1 MNWLKTGLALVLMIP
16 ALPAAAYQ
24 DVLGHGPPRKAQ
36 IEDPTPAL
44 FSVCYQHTC
53 AEVEHLS
60 LTGDQWQQVRDRFES
75 PPRSAQEERERIA
88 AAIAFLEIEVGKQID
103 TLDDR
108 GGNLEGFVAT
118 GNQLDCVD
126 ESTNSTTYLKMMERD
141 GLFRYHRVAPRATR
155 ARSNLFFIG
164 WPHSTAVVTDATTGE
179 KWAVDSWFLD
189 NGQPPAV
196 VPLSLWR
203 TGWEPE
209 T

>member
-1 MNWLKTGLALVLMIP
+1 MNLTRTTLGLLLATL
-16 ALPAAAYQ
+16 ALPAAAFQ
-24 DVLGHGPPRKAQ
+24 DVLGHCPPRKAK
-36 IEDPTPAL
+36 IEDPSTAR
-44 FSVCYQHTC
+44 FSVCFQHTC
-53 AEVEHLS
+53 AEIEHLS
-60 LTGDQWQQVRDRFES
+60 LSDAQWKDVRSVFAPE
-75 PPRSAQEERERIA
+75 PRSAEEERERIA
-88 AAIAFLEIEVGKQID
+88 AAIAYLEVEVGKQID

-126 ESTNSTTYLKMMERD
+126 ESTNSTTYLKMMESD
-141 GLFRYHRVAPRATR
+141 GLLRFHRVEPRATR
-155 ARSNLFFIG
+155 ARSTLFVVG
-164 WPHSTAVVTDATTGE
+164 WPHSTAVVYDLTTGE

-189 NGQPPAV
+189 NGQPPAI